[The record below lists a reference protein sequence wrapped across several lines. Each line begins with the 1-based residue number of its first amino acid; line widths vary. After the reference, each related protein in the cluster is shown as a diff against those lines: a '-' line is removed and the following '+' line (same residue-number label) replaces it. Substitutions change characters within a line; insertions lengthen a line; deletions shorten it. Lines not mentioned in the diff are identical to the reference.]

1 MVSTKTLR
9 SLRFY
14 QILGLVGLLVV
25 FGSIGAWAAMS
36 SIRSAVVASGTVVV
50 EGHSKRIQN
59 RDGGIVAEIRV
70 EDGDYVEAGD
80 LLIRLDETETRAQ
93 LAIIESVLDEFE
105 ARRARLAA
113 ERDGETEVRFP
124 ATLLARRDKFEVAEL
139 LVGQER
145 FFASRKAVLDGRKD
159 QLDQRIDQLE
169 QEISGITAQATSTGE
184 QGRLIGGELDSLR
197 PLLDDGFVSVTR
209 IRGLE
214 REQARL
220 LGDAGQRAAEIARAR
235 ARIGETR
242 LEIIQ
247 LADDARSATLE
258 ELGEADSRIAELR
271 QRRLEAQTKLTRTS
285 LRAPLSGLVHE
296 LAVHTIGGVI
306 GAGDTIMQIV
316 PQADELVVEAR
327 VRTQDID
334 EIVEG
339 QGAIVRFT
347 AFNQR
352 NTVQVL
358 AEVIHVSADT
368 TQEMRDAPPTF
379 AVRLRLS
386 ADELDKLGDLKLKP
400 GMPAEVFMPLGLP
413 WLGAHFRIDALAA
426 FFLGRRQSREGGAAA
441 SLYGLGYGRHET
453 APQRVLPFFPGLP
466 RRHEPGRP
474 GGRRLHLPAVLGVH
488 VAGLLGAGHG
498 APPRPTTRAPA
509 TSISSWRASARW
521 RCCSPSAC
529 WPGAAG
535 ATTSRHPRGRPHGW
549 LTALVLGLVLLGAGS
564 KAGLVPLHVWLPLG
578 ASGGAEPRL
587 GADERGDD
595 QGRGLRLHPHRLRPA
610 RRAGLVVGHG
620 RAASWAA
627 SPRCSACSTR

>member
-1 MVSTKTLR
+1 MVSATTLR

-14 QILGLVGLLVV
+14 QFLGLAGLLVV

-36 SIRSAVVASGTVVV
+36 SIHGAVVASGTVVV

-93 LAIIESVLDEFE
+93 LAIIDAVLDEFE
-105 ARRARLAA
+105 AKRARLAA
-113 ERDGETEVRFP
+113 ERDGEKVRFP
-124 ATLLARRDKFEVAEL
+124 ATLLARRDEPNVAEL

-159 QLDQRIDQLE
+159 QLNQRIDQLK

-184 QGRLIGGELDSLR
+184 QSRLIGGELDSLR

-209 IRGLE
+209 IRSLE

-220 LGDAGQRAAEIARAR
+220 LGDAGQREAEIARAQ

-258 ELGEADSRIAELR
+258 ELGEAESRIAELR
-271 QRRLEAQTKLTRTS
+271 ERQLEAQTKLTRTH
-285 LRAPLSGLVHE
+285 LRAPLAGLVHQ
-296 LAVHTIGGVI
+296 LAMHTIGGVI

-327 VRTQDID
+327 VRAQDID

-352 NTVQVL
+352 NTMQAM
-358 AEVIHVSADT
+358 AEVMQVSADT
-368 TQEMRDAPPTF
+368 SQETRDAPPTF

-386 ADELDKLGDLKLKP
+386 ADELDKLGDLTLKP
-400 GMPAEVFMPLGLP
+400 GMPAEVFIQTRTRTPLSYLLQP
-413 WLGAHFRIDALAA
+413 LSDQIARSFRE
-426 FFLGRRQSREGGAAA
+426 S
-441 SLYGLGYGRHET
+441 
-453 APQRVLPFFPGLP
+453 
-466 RRHEPGRP
+466 
-474 GGRRLHLPAVLGVH
+474 
-488 VAGLLGAGHG
+488 
-498 APPRPTTRAPA
+498 
-509 TSISSWRASARW
+509 
-521 RCCSPSAC
+521 
-529 WPGAAG
+529 
-535 ATTSRHPRGRPHGW
+535 
-549 LTALVLGLVLLGAGS
+549 
-564 KAGLVPLHVWLPLG
+564 
-578 ASGGAEPRL
+578 
-587 GADERGDD
+587 
-595 QGRGLRLHPHRLRPA
+595 
-610 RRAGLVVGHG
+610 
-620 RAASWAA
+620 
-627 SPRCSACSTR
+627 

>member
-1 MVSTKTLR
+1 MVSATTLR

-14 QILGLVGLLVV
+14 QFLGLAGLLVV

-36 SIRSAVVASGTVVV
+36 SIHGAVVASGTVVV

-93 LAIIESVLDEFE
+93 LAIIDAVLDGFE
-105 ARRARLAA
+105 AKRARLAA
-113 ERDGETEVRFP
+113 ERDGEKVRFP
-124 ATLLARRDKFEVAEL
+124 ATLLARRDEPNVAEL

-159 QLDQRIDQLE
+159 QLNQRIDQLK

-184 QGRLIGGELDSLR
+184 QSRLIGGELDSLR

-209 IRGLE
+209 IRSLE

-220 LGDAGQRAAEIARAR
+220 LGDAGQREAEIARAQ

-258 ELGEADSRIAELR
+258 ELGEAESRIAELR
-271 QRRLEAQTKLTRTS
+271 ERQLEAQTKLTRTH
-285 LRAPLSGLVHE
+285 LRAPLAGLVHQ
-296 LAVHTIGGVI
+296 LAMHTIGGVI

-327 VRTQDID
+327 VRAQDID

-339 QGAIVRFT
+339 QGAIIRFT

-352 NTVQVL
+352 NTMQAM
-358 AEVIHVSADT
+358 AEVMQVSADT
-368 TQEMRDAPPTF
+368 SQETRDAPPTF

-386 ADELDKLGDLKLKP
+386 ADELDKLGDLTLKP
-400 GMPAEVFMPLGLP
+400 GMPAEVFIQTRTRTPLSYLLQP
-413 WLGAHFRIDALAA
+413 LSDQIARSFRE
-426 FFLGRRQSREGGAAA
+426 S
-441 SLYGLGYGRHET
+441 
-453 APQRVLPFFPGLP
+453 
-466 RRHEPGRP
+466 
-474 GGRRLHLPAVLGVH
+474 
-488 VAGLLGAGHG
+488 
-498 APPRPTTRAPA
+498 
-509 TSISSWRASARW
+509 
-521 RCCSPSAC
+521 
-529 WPGAAG
+529 
-535 ATTSRHPRGRPHGW
+535 
-549 LTALVLGLVLLGAGS
+549 
-564 KAGLVPLHVWLPLG
+564 
-578 ASGGAEPRL
+578 
-587 GADERGDD
+587 
-595 QGRGLRLHPHRLRPA
+595 
-610 RRAGLVVGHG
+610 
-620 RAASWAA
+620 
-627 SPRCSACSTR
+627 

>member
-1 MVSTKTLR
+1 MVSATTLR

-14 QILGLVGLLVV
+14 QFLGLAGLLVV

-36 SIRSAVVASGTVVV
+36 SIHGAVVASGTVVV

-93 LAIIESVLDEFE
+93 LAIIDAVLDEFE
-105 ARRARLAA
+105 AKRARLAA
-113 ERDGETEVRFP
+113 ERDGEKVRFP
-124 ATLLARRDKFEVAEL
+124 AALLARRDEPNVAEL

-159 QLDQRIDQLE
+159 QLNQRIDQLK

-184 QGRLIGGELDSLR
+184 QSRLIGGELDSLR

-209 IRGLE
+209 IRSLE

-220 LGDAGQRAAEIARAR
+220 LGDAGQREAEIARAQ

-258 ELGEADSRIAELR
+258 ELGEAESRIAELR
-271 QRRLEAQTKLTRTS
+271 ERQLEAQTKLTRTH
-285 LRAPLSGLVHE
+285 LRAPLAGLVHQ

-327 VRTQDID
+327 VRAQDID

-339 QGAIVRFT
+339 QGAIIRFT

-352 NTVQVL
+352 NTMQAM
-358 AEVIHVSADT
+358 AEVMQVSADT
-368 TQEMRDAPPTF
+368 SQETRDAPPTF

-386 ADELDKLGDLKLKP
+386 ADELDKLGDLTLKP
-400 GMPAEVFMPLGLP
+400 GMPAEVFIQTRTRTPLSYLLQP
-413 WLGAHFRIDALAA
+413 LSDQIARSFRE
-426 FFLGRRQSREGGAAA
+426 S
-441 SLYGLGYGRHET
+441 
-453 APQRVLPFFPGLP
+453 
-466 RRHEPGRP
+466 
-474 GGRRLHLPAVLGVH
+474 
-488 VAGLLGAGHG
+488 
-498 APPRPTTRAPA
+498 
-509 TSISSWRASARW
+509 
-521 RCCSPSAC
+521 
-529 WPGAAG
+529 
-535 ATTSRHPRGRPHGW
+535 
-549 LTALVLGLVLLGAGS
+549 
-564 KAGLVPLHVWLPLG
+564 
-578 ASGGAEPRL
+578 
-587 GADERGDD
+587 
-595 QGRGLRLHPHRLRPA
+595 
-610 RRAGLVVGHG
+610 
-620 RAASWAA
+620 
-627 SPRCSACSTR
+627 

>member
-1 MVSTKTLR
+1 MVSATTLK

-14 QILGLVGLLVV
+14 QILGLAGLLVV

-93 LAIIESVLDEFE
+93 LAIIDAVLDEFE
-105 ARRARLAA
+105 AKRARLAA

-124 ATLLARRDKFEVAEL
+124 ATLLARRDEVAEL

-159 QLDQRIDQLE
+159 QLNQRIDQLE

-184 QGRLIGGELDSLR
+184 QSRLIGGELDSLR
-197 PLLDDGFVSVTR
+197 PLLDDGFVSLTR

-220 LGDAGQRAAEIARAR
+220 LGDTGQRAAEIARAE

-271 QRRLEAQTKLTRTS
+271 ERQLEAQTKLTRTH
-285 LRAPLSGLVHE
+285 LRAPLAGLVHE

-339 QGAIVRFT
+339 QGAVVRFT

-352 NTVQVL
+352 STIQAQ
-358 AEVIHVSADT
+358 AEVINVSADT
-368 TQEMRDAPPTF
+368 SQETRDAPPTF

-386 ADELDKLGDLKLKP
+386 ADVLDKLGDLKLKP
-400 GMPAEVFMPLGLP
+400 GMPAEVFIQTRTRTPLSYLLQP
-413 WLGAHFRIDALAA
+413 LSDQIARSFRE
-426 FFLGRRQSREGGAAA
+426 S
-441 SLYGLGYGRHET
+441 
-453 APQRVLPFFPGLP
+453 
-466 RRHEPGRP
+466 
-474 GGRRLHLPAVLGVH
+474 
-488 VAGLLGAGHG
+488 
-498 APPRPTTRAPA
+498 
-509 TSISSWRASARW
+509 
-521 RCCSPSAC
+521 
-529 WPGAAG
+529 
-535 ATTSRHPRGRPHGW
+535 
-549 LTALVLGLVLLGAGS
+549 
-564 KAGLVPLHVWLPLG
+564 
-578 ASGGAEPRL
+578 
-587 GADERGDD
+587 
-595 QGRGLRLHPHRLRPA
+595 
-610 RRAGLVVGHG
+610 
-620 RAASWAA
+620 
-627 SPRCSACSTR
+627 

>member
-1 MVSTKTLR
+1 MVSATTLK

-14 QILGLVGLLVV
+14 QILGLAGLLVV

-50 EGHSKRIQN
+50 EGHSKRVQH

-70 EDGDYVEAGD
+70 EDGDHVEAGD

-105 ARRARLAA
+105 AKRARLAA

-124 ATLLARRDKFEVAEL
+124 ATLLARRDEPKVAEL

-145 FFASRKAVLDGRKD
+145 FFASRKAVLDGRKH
-159 QLDQRIDQLE
+159 QLNQRIDQLA

-184 QGRLIGGELDSLR
+184 QSRLIGDELDSLR

-209 IRGLE
+209 IRSLE

-220 LGDAGQRAAEIARAR
+220 LGDAGQRAAEIARAQ

-258 ELGEADSRIAELR
+258 ELGEAESRIAELR
-271 QRRLEAQTKLTRTS
+271 ERQLEAQTKLTRTS
-285 LRAPLSGLVHE
+285 LRAPLSGLVHQ
-296 LAVHTIGGVI
+296 LTVHTIGGVI

-316 PQADELVVEAR
+316 PQADELVIEAR

-339 QGAIVRFT
+339 QGAIIRFT

-352 NTVQVL
+352 NTMQAM

-368 TQEMRDAPPTF
+368 SQETRDAPPTF

-386 ADELDKLGDLKLKP
+386 ADELDKLGELKLKP
-400 GMPAEVFMPLGLP
+400 GMPADVFIQTRTRTPLSYLLQP
-413 WLGAHFRIDALAA
+413 LSDQIARSFRE
-426 FFLGRRQSREGGAAA
+426 S
-441 SLYGLGYGRHET
+441 
-453 APQRVLPFFPGLP
+453 
-466 RRHEPGRP
+466 
-474 GGRRLHLPAVLGVH
+474 
-488 VAGLLGAGHG
+488 
-498 APPRPTTRAPA
+498 
-509 TSISSWRASARW
+509 
-521 RCCSPSAC
+521 
-529 WPGAAG
+529 
-535 ATTSRHPRGRPHGW
+535 
-549 LTALVLGLVLLGAGS
+549 
-564 KAGLVPLHVWLPLG
+564 
-578 ASGGAEPRL
+578 
-587 GADERGDD
+587 
-595 QGRGLRLHPHRLRPA
+595 
-610 RRAGLVVGHG
+610 
-620 RAASWAA
+620 
-627 SPRCSACSTR
+627 

>member
-1 MVSTKTLR
+1 MVSATTLR

-14 QILGLVGLLVV
+14 QFLGLAGLLVV

-36 SIRSAVVASGTVVV
+36 SIHGAVVASGTVVV

-93 LAIIESVLDEFE
+93 LAIIDAVLDGFE
-105 ARRARLAA
+105 AKRARLAA
-113 ERDGETEVRFP
+113 ERDGEKVRFP
-124 ATLLARRDKFEVAEL
+124 ATLLARRDEPNVAEL

-159 QLDQRIDQLE
+159 QLNQRIDQLK

-184 QGRLIGGELDSLR
+184 QSRLIGGELDSLR

-209 IRGLE
+209 IRSLE

-220 LGDAGQRAAEIARAR
+220 LGDAGQREAEIARAQ

-258 ELGEADSRIAELR
+258 ELGEAESRIAELR
-271 QRRLEAQTKLTRTS
+271 ERQLEAQTKLTRTH
-285 LRAPLSGLVHE
+285 LRAPLAGLVHQ
-296 LAVHTIGGVI
+296 LAMHTIGGVI

-327 VRTQDID
+327 VRAQDID

-339 QGAIVRFT
+339 QGAIIRFT

-352 NTVQVL
+352 NTMQAM
-358 AEVIHVSADT
+358 AEVMQVSADT
-368 TQEMRDAPPTF
+368 SQETRDAPPTF

-386 ADELDKLGDLKLKP
+386 ADELEKLGELKLKP
-400 GMPAEVFMPLGLP
+400 GMPADVFIQTRTRTPLSYLLQP
-413 WLGAHFRIDALAA
+413 LSDQIARSFRE
-426 FFLGRRQSREGGAAA
+426 S
-441 SLYGLGYGRHET
+441 
-453 APQRVLPFFPGLP
+453 
-466 RRHEPGRP
+466 
-474 GGRRLHLPAVLGVH
+474 
-488 VAGLLGAGHG
+488 
-498 APPRPTTRAPA
+498 
-509 TSISSWRASARW
+509 
-521 RCCSPSAC
+521 
-529 WPGAAG
+529 
-535 ATTSRHPRGRPHGW
+535 
-549 LTALVLGLVLLGAGS
+549 
-564 KAGLVPLHVWLPLG
+564 
-578 ASGGAEPRL
+578 
-587 GADERGDD
+587 
-595 QGRGLRLHPHRLRPA
+595 
-610 RRAGLVVGHG
+610 
-620 RAASWAA
+620 
-627 SPRCSACSTR
+627 

>member
-339 QGAIVRFT
+339 QGASVRFT

-400 GMPAEVFMPLGLP
+400 GMPAEVFIQTRTRTPLSYLLQP
-413 WLGAHFRIDALAA
+413 LSDQIARSFRE
-426 FFLGRRQSREGGAAA
+426 S
-441 SLYGLGYGRHET
+441 
-453 APQRVLPFFPGLP
+453 
-466 RRHEPGRP
+466 
-474 GGRRLHLPAVLGVH
+474 
-488 VAGLLGAGHG
+488 
-498 APPRPTTRAPA
+498 
-509 TSISSWRASARW
+509 
-521 RCCSPSAC
+521 
-529 WPGAAG
+529 
-535 ATTSRHPRGRPHGW
+535 
-549 LTALVLGLVLLGAGS
+549 
-564 KAGLVPLHVWLPLG
+564 
-578 ASGGAEPRL
+578 
-587 GADERGDD
+587 
-595 QGRGLRLHPHRLRPA
+595 
-610 RRAGLVVGHG
+610 
-620 RAASWAA
+620 
-627 SPRCSACSTR
+627 

>member
-1 MVSTKTLR
+1 LK

-14 QILGLVGLLVV
+14 QILGLAGLLVV

-50 EGHSKRIQN
+50 EGHSKRVQH

-105 ARRARLAA
+105 AKRARLAA

-124 ATLLARRDKFEVAEL
+124 ATLLARRDEPKVAEL

-145 FFASRKAVLDGRKD
+145 FFASRKAVLDGRKH
-159 QLDQRIDQLE
+159 QLNQRIDQLA

-184 QGRLIGGELDSLR
+184 QSRLIGGELDSLR

-209 IRGLE
+209 IRSLE

-220 LGDAGQRAAEIARAR
+220 LGDAGQRAAEIARAQ

-258 ELGEADSRIAELR
+258 ELGEAESRIAELR
-271 QRRLEAQTKLTRTS
+271 ERQLEAQTKLTRTS
-285 LRAPLSGLVHE
+285 LRAPLSGLVHQ
-296 LAVHTIGGVI
+296 LTVHTIGGVI

-316 PQADELVVEAR
+316 PQADELVIEAR

-339 QGAIVRFT
+339 QGAIIRFT

-352 NTVQVL
+352 NTMQAM

-368 TQEMRDAPPTF
+368 SQETRDAPPTF

-386 ADELDKLGDLKLKP
+386 ADELDKLGELKLKP
-400 GMPAEVFMPLGLP
+400 GMPADVFIQTRTRTPLSYLLQP
-413 WLGAHFRIDALAA
+413 LSDQIARSFRE
-426 FFLGRRQSREGGAAA
+426 S
-441 SLYGLGYGRHET
+441 
-453 APQRVLPFFPGLP
+453 
-466 RRHEPGRP
+466 
-474 GGRRLHLPAVLGVH
+474 
-488 VAGLLGAGHG
+488 
-498 APPRPTTRAPA
+498 
-509 TSISSWRASARW
+509 
-521 RCCSPSAC
+521 
-529 WPGAAG
+529 
-535 ATTSRHPRGRPHGW
+535 
-549 LTALVLGLVLLGAGS
+549 
-564 KAGLVPLHVWLPLG
+564 
-578 ASGGAEPRL
+578 
-587 GADERGDD
+587 
-595 QGRGLRLHPHRLRPA
+595 
-610 RRAGLVVGHG
+610 
-620 RAASWAA
+620 
-627 SPRCSACSTR
+627 

>member
-1 MVSTKTLR
+1 MVSATTLK

-14 QILGLVGLLVV
+14 QILGLAGLLVV

-93 LAIIESVLDEFE
+93 LAIIDAVLDEFE
-105 ARRARLAA
+105 AKRARLAA

-124 ATLLARRDKFEVAEL
+124 ATLLARRDEVAEL

-159 QLDQRIDQLE
+159 QLNQRIDQLE

-184 QGRLIGGELDSLR
+184 QSRLIGGELDSLR
-197 PLLDDGFVSVTR
+197 PLLDDGFVSLTR

-220 LGDAGQRAAEIARAR
+220 LGDTGQRAAEIARAE

-271 QRRLEAQTKLTRTS
+271 ERQLEAQTKLTRTH
-285 LRAPLSGLVHE
+285 LRAPLAGLVHE

-339 QGAIVRFT
+339 QGAVVRFT

-352 NTVQVL
+352 STIQAQ
-358 AEVIHVSADT
+358 AEVINVSADT
-368 TQEMRDAPPTF
+368 SQETRDAPPTF

-400 GMPAEVFMPLGLP
+400 GMPAEVFIQTRTRTPLSYLLQP
-413 WLGAHFRIDALAA
+413 LSDQIARSFRE
-426 FFLGRRQSREGGAAA
+426 S
-441 SLYGLGYGRHET
+441 
-453 APQRVLPFFPGLP
+453 
-466 RRHEPGRP
+466 
-474 GGRRLHLPAVLGVH
+474 
-488 VAGLLGAGHG
+488 
-498 APPRPTTRAPA
+498 
-509 TSISSWRASARW
+509 
-521 RCCSPSAC
+521 
-529 WPGAAG
+529 
-535 ATTSRHPRGRPHGW
+535 
-549 LTALVLGLVLLGAGS
+549 
-564 KAGLVPLHVWLPLG
+564 
-578 ASGGAEPRL
+578 
-587 GADERGDD
+587 
-595 QGRGLRLHPHRLRPA
+595 
-610 RRAGLVVGHG
+610 
-620 RAASWAA
+620 
-627 SPRCSACSTR
+627 

>member
-1 MVSTKTLR
+1 MVSATTLK

-14 QILGLVGLLVV
+14 QILGLAGLLVV

-50 EGHSKRIQN
+50 EGHSKRVQH

-70 EDGDYVEAGD
+70 EDGDHVEAGD

-105 ARRARLAA
+105 AKRARLAA

-124 ATLLARRDKFEVAEL
+124 ATLLARRDEPKVAEL

-145 FFASRKAVLDGRKD
+145 FFASRKAVLDGRKH
-159 QLDQRIDQLE
+159 QLNQRIDQLA

-184 QGRLIGGELDSLR
+184 QSRLIGGELDSLR

-209 IRGLE
+209 IRSLE

-220 LGDAGQRAAEIARAR
+220 LGDAGQRAAEIARAQ

-258 ELGEADSRIAELR
+258 ELGEAESRIAELR
-271 QRRLEAQTKLTRTS
+271 ERQLEAQTKLTRTS
-285 LRAPLSGLVHE
+285 LRAPLSGLVHQ
-296 LAVHTIGGVI
+296 LTVHTIGGVI

-316 PQADELVVEAR
+316 PQADELVIEAR

-339 QGAIVRFT
+339 QGAIIRFT

-352 NTVQVL
+352 NTMQAM

-368 TQEMRDAPPTF
+368 SQETRDAPPTF

-386 ADELDKLGDLKLKP
+386 ADELDKLGDLTLKP
-400 GMPAEVFMPLGLP
+400 GMPADVFIQTRTRTPLSYLLQP
-413 WLGAHFRIDALAA
+413 LSDQIARSFRE
-426 FFLGRRQSREGGAAA
+426 S
-441 SLYGLGYGRHET
+441 
-453 APQRVLPFFPGLP
+453 
-466 RRHEPGRP
+466 
-474 GGRRLHLPAVLGVH
+474 
-488 VAGLLGAGHG
+488 
-498 APPRPTTRAPA
+498 
-509 TSISSWRASARW
+509 
-521 RCCSPSAC
+521 
-529 WPGAAG
+529 
-535 ATTSRHPRGRPHGW
+535 
-549 LTALVLGLVLLGAGS
+549 
-564 KAGLVPLHVWLPLG
+564 
-578 ASGGAEPRL
+578 
-587 GADERGDD
+587 
-595 QGRGLRLHPHRLRPA
+595 
-610 RRAGLVVGHG
+610 
-620 RAASWAA
+620 
-627 SPRCSACSTR
+627 

>member
-1 MVSTKTLR
+1 MVSATTLR

-14 QILGLVGLLVV
+14 QFLGLAGLLVV

-36 SIRSAVVASGTVVV
+36 SIHGAVVASGTVVV

-93 LAIIESVLDEFE
+93 LAIIDAVLDEFE
-105 ARRARLAA
+105 AKRARLAA
-113 ERDGETEVRFP
+113 ERDGEKVRFP
-124 ATLLARRDKFEVAEL
+124 ATLLARRDEPNVAEL

-159 QLDQRIDQLE
+159 QLNQRIDQLK

-184 QGRLIGGELDSLR
+184 QSRLIGGELDSLR

-209 IRGLE
+209 IRSLE

-220 LGDAGQRAAEIARAR
+220 LGDAGQREAEIARAQ

-258 ELGEADSRIAELR
+258 ELGEAESRIAELR
-271 QRRLEAQTKLTRTS
+271 ERQLEAQTKLTRTH
-285 LRAPLSGLVHE
+285 LRAPLAGLVHQ
-296 LAVHTIGGVI
+296 LAMHTIGGVI

-327 VRTQDID
+327 VRAQDID

-352 NTVQVL
+352 NTMQAM
-358 AEVIHVSADT
+358 AEVMHVSADT
-368 TQEMRDAPPTF
+368 SQEMRDAPPTF

-386 ADELDKLGDLKLKP
+386 ADELDKLGDLTLKP
-400 GMPAEVFMPLGLP
+400 GMPAEVFIQTRTRTPLSYLLQP
-413 WLGAHFRIDALAA
+413 LSDQIARSFRE
-426 FFLGRRQSREGGAAA
+426 S
-441 SLYGLGYGRHET
+441 
-453 APQRVLPFFPGLP
+453 
-466 RRHEPGRP
+466 
-474 GGRRLHLPAVLGVH
+474 
-488 VAGLLGAGHG
+488 
-498 APPRPTTRAPA
+498 
-509 TSISSWRASARW
+509 
-521 RCCSPSAC
+521 
-529 WPGAAG
+529 
-535 ATTSRHPRGRPHGW
+535 
-549 LTALVLGLVLLGAGS
+549 
-564 KAGLVPLHVWLPLG
+564 
-578 ASGGAEPRL
+578 
-587 GADERGDD
+587 
-595 QGRGLRLHPHRLRPA
+595 
-610 RRAGLVVGHG
+610 
-620 RAASWAA
+620 
-627 SPRCSACSTR
+627 

>member
-1 MVSTKTLR
+1 MVSATTLK

-14 QILGLVGLLVV
+14 QILGLAGLLVV

-93 LAIIESVLDEFE
+93 LAIIDAVLDEFE
-105 ARRARLAA
+105 AKRARLAA
-113 ERDGETEVRFP
+113 ERDGEKVRFP
-124 ATLLARRDKFEVAEL
+124 ATLLARRDEPNVAEL

-159 QLDQRIDQLE
+159 QLNQRIDQLK

-184 QGRLIGGELDSLR
+184 QSRLIGGELDSLR

-209 IRGLE
+209 IRSLE

-220 LGDAGQRAAEIARAR
+220 LGDAGQREAEIARAQ

-258 ELGEADSRIAELR
+258 ELGEAESRIAELR
-271 QRRLEAQTKLTRTS
+271 ERQLEAQTKLTRTH
-285 LRAPLSGLVHE
+285 LRAPLAGLVHQ

-327 VRTQDID
+327 VRAQDID

-339 QGAIVRFT
+339 QGAIIRFT

-352 NTVQVL
+352 NTMQAM
-358 AEVIHVSADT
+358 AEVMQVSADT
-368 TQEMRDAPPTF
+368 SQETRDAPPTF

-386 ADELDKLGDLKLKP
+386 ADELDKLGDLTLKP
-400 GMPAEVFMPLGLP
+400 GMPAEVFIQTRTRTPLSYLLQP
-413 WLGAHFRIDALAA
+413 LSDQIARSFRE
-426 FFLGRRQSREGGAAA
+426 S
-441 SLYGLGYGRHET
+441 
-453 APQRVLPFFPGLP
+453 
-466 RRHEPGRP
+466 
-474 GGRRLHLPAVLGVH
+474 
-488 VAGLLGAGHG
+488 
-498 APPRPTTRAPA
+498 
-509 TSISSWRASARW
+509 
-521 RCCSPSAC
+521 
-529 WPGAAG
+529 
-535 ATTSRHPRGRPHGW
+535 
-549 LTALVLGLVLLGAGS
+549 
-564 KAGLVPLHVWLPLG
+564 
-578 ASGGAEPRL
+578 
-587 GADERGDD
+587 
-595 QGRGLRLHPHRLRPA
+595 
-610 RRAGLVVGHG
+610 
-620 RAASWAA
+620 
-627 SPRCSACSTR
+627 

>member
-1 MVSTKTLR
+1 MVSATTLR

-14 QILGLVGLLVV
+14 QFLGLAGLLVV

-36 SIRSAVVASGTVVV
+36 SIHGAVVASGTVVV

-93 LAIIESVLDEFE
+93 LAIIDAVLDEFE
-105 ARRARLAA
+105 AKRARLAA
-113 ERDGETEVRFP
+113 ERDGEKVRFP
-124 ATLLARRDKFEVAEL
+124 ATLLARRDEPNVAEL

-159 QLDQRIDQLE
+159 QLNQRIDQLK

-184 QGRLIGGELDSLR
+184 QSRLIGGELDSLR

-209 IRGLE
+209 IRSLE

-220 LGDAGQRAAEIARAR
+220 LGDAGQREAEIARAQ

-258 ELGEADSRIAELR
+258 ELGEAESRIAELR
-271 QRRLEAQTKLTRTS
+271 ERQLEAQTKLTRTH
-285 LRAPLSGLVHE
+285 LRAPLAGLVHQ

-327 VRTQDID
+327 VRAQDID

-339 QGAIVRFT
+339 QGAIIRFT

-352 NTVQVL
+352 NTMQAM
-358 AEVIHVSADT
+358 AEVMQVSADT
-368 TQEMRDAPPTF
+368 SQETRDAPPTF

-386 ADELDKLGDLKLKP
+386 ADELDKLGDLTLKP
-400 GMPAEVFMPLGLP
+400 GMPAEVFIQTRTRTPLSYLLQP
-413 WLGAHFRIDALAA
+413 LSDQIARSFRE
-426 FFLGRRQSREGGAAA
+426 S
-441 SLYGLGYGRHET
+441 
-453 APQRVLPFFPGLP
+453 
-466 RRHEPGRP
+466 
-474 GGRRLHLPAVLGVH
+474 
-488 VAGLLGAGHG
+488 
-498 APPRPTTRAPA
+498 
-509 TSISSWRASARW
+509 
-521 RCCSPSAC
+521 
-529 WPGAAG
+529 
-535 ATTSRHPRGRPHGW
+535 
-549 LTALVLGLVLLGAGS
+549 
-564 KAGLVPLHVWLPLG
+564 
-578 ASGGAEPRL
+578 
-587 GADERGDD
+587 
-595 QGRGLRLHPHRLRPA
+595 
-610 RRAGLVVGHG
+610 
-620 RAASWAA
+620 
-627 SPRCSACSTR
+627 

>member
-1 MVSTKTLR
+1 MVSATTLK

-14 QILGLVGLLVV
+14 QILGLAGLLVV

-50 EGHSKRIQN
+50 EGHSKRVQH

-70 EDGDYVEAGD
+70 EDGDHVEAGD

-105 ARRARLAA
+105 AKRARLAA

-124 ATLLARRDKFEVAEL
+124 ATLLARRDEFKVAEL

-145 FFASRKAVLDGRKD
+145 FFASRKAVLDGRKH
-159 QLDQRIDQLE
+159 QLNQRIDQLA

-184 QGRLIGGELDSLR
+184 QSRLIGGELDSLR

-209 IRGLE
+209 IRSLE

-220 LGDAGQRAAEIARAR
+220 LGDAGQRAAEIARAQ

-258 ELGEADSRIAELR
+258 ELGEAESRIAELR
-271 QRRLEAQTKLTRTS
+271 ERQLEAQTKLTRTS
-285 LRAPLSGLVHE
+285 LRAPLSGLVHQ
-296 LAVHTIGGVI
+296 LTVHTIGGVI

-316 PQADELVVEAR
+316 PQADELVIEAR

-339 QGAIVRFT
+339 QGAIIRFT

-352 NTVQVL
+352 NTMQAM

-368 TQEMRDAPPTF
+368 SQETRDAPPTF

-386 ADELDKLGDLKLKP
+386 ADELDKLGDLTLKP
-400 GMPAEVFMPLGLP
+400 GMPADVFIQTRTRTPLSYLLQP
-413 WLGAHFRIDALAA
+413 LSDQIARSFRE
-426 FFLGRRQSREGGAAA
+426 S
-441 SLYGLGYGRHET
+441 
-453 APQRVLPFFPGLP
+453 
-466 RRHEPGRP
+466 
-474 GGRRLHLPAVLGVH
+474 
-488 VAGLLGAGHG
+488 
-498 APPRPTTRAPA
+498 
-509 TSISSWRASARW
+509 
-521 RCCSPSAC
+521 
-529 WPGAAG
+529 
-535 ATTSRHPRGRPHGW
+535 
-549 LTALVLGLVLLGAGS
+549 
-564 KAGLVPLHVWLPLG
+564 
-578 ASGGAEPRL
+578 
-587 GADERGDD
+587 
-595 QGRGLRLHPHRLRPA
+595 
-610 RRAGLVVGHG
+610 
-620 RAASWAA
+620 
-627 SPRCSACSTR
+627 